1 MDKPTQINNPK
12 LALQEKYQGCP
23 RANLFKRLGAY
34 IYDLFALVAVLML
47 SVIVAILAVMLTDKV
62 GLINLEDYQDV
73 ADYLSQSNVFVA
85 YLVFIIVAFYGYFW
99 TKGGQTIGMKAWRLR
114 VQNSDGSNISFTQ
127 SLIRMATSAFGLG
140 NLLVLFR
147 GRNAFQDLWAEC
159 EVIVL
164 TKELSNWK
172 GFKGMGFMDEDK
184 NK

>member
-1 MDKPTQINNPK
+1 MDKSTQETSSK
-12 LALQEKYQGCP
+12 LTLQEKYQGCP
-23 RANLFKRLGAY
+23 RAGLVKRLGAY
-34 IYDLFALVAVLML
+34 IYDLFALVAVLMV
-47 SVIVAILAVMLTDKV
+47 SVIVAILVVIIGSKIS
-62 GLINLEDYQDV
+62 LINLEAYKDV
-73 ADYLSQSNVFVA
+73 ADYLSQSTVF
-85 YLVFIIVAFYGYFW
+85 AFYIAFVTIAFYAYFW

-114 VQNSDGSNISFTQ
+114 IQNSDGSNISFTQ

-184 NK
+184 